1 MDNSSLIVITI
12 TRKKKE
18 WRREDKVMI
27 SLVINLHEMNEN
39 ILSKAELSNHE
50 HLFYFICESLPCWD
64 DVCFF
69 VFDIEEE
76 ELLLYE
82 SE

>member
-1 MDNSSLIVITI
+1 MIIDSS
-12 TRKKKE
+12 
-18 WRREDKVMI
+18 
-27 SLVINLHEMNEN
+27 
-39 ILSKAELSNHE
+39 
-50 HLFYFICESLPCWD
+50 HLFYFIFEILPCCD